1 MINSS
6 FSFAIF
12 HSLLLFVFR
21 LHWRLLL
28 TMEDELI
35 KTLTS
40 KSTYCHFFNISS
52 GKATCK
58 ICKVSFSY
66 DQQKSGFEEYA
77 ADREFHG
84 YDTPVPRKLEMFIKF
99 KLNKISTSEA
109 AVERCFSSHKLI
121 HSPMRASLSD
131 EIVDKLLFIRYNH
144 IIKYPGFVTFD
155 KPEDDAALNELE
167 EFEVF

>member
-1 MINSS
+1 MEPFINVLKLCQKDGSEWNKIYRE
-6 FSFAIF
+6 FVNAIAE
-12 HSLLLFVFR
+12 VQ
-21 LHWRLLL
+21 
-28 TMEDELI
+28 
-35 KTLTS
+35 S
-40 KSTYCHFFNISS
+40 KGLENVALVAQSR
-52 GKATCK
+52 
-58 ICKVSFSY
+58 
-66 DQQKSGFEEYA
+66 KSWILNDIIALNAINVTGFEEYA

-109 AVERCFSSHKLI
+109 AVERCFSFHKLI

-155 KPEDDAALNELE
+155 KSEDDAALNELE